1 MRSAVV
7 TIARVARYRQIYE
20 DLREQILSGLYG
32 PGDQLPTE
40 LQLAAR
46 YGVSRVTSAA
56 ALTELAR
63 EGLVRRAPRRGTRV
77 SLDAGHA
84 RGAARPLIAWIQ
96 PHIDHAFG
104 LNLLRGVEEATRNAG
119 YNLLIH
125 LTGHSREEEEH
136 AIRNA
141 LDAGA
146 SGLALF
152 LQDGETYNAEV
163 LRLVLDHFPLVL
175 VDRYLRG
182 VHCATVQSDNEAGAC
197 DLVAELARA
206 GHRHICALVFPSKG
220 TSTIEDRLD
229 GYTRALSQ
237 AGIPLD
243 LSLIYED
250 HRLYNMGYSWL
261 IPDDDITRFVEYL
274 RGKPEISAAFASNS
288 LLALLVLRA
297 AERLGLH
304 IPDDLSVVCI
314 DAVQAYPLTLPTFT
328 GALQQGFEIGMTAIG
343 LLQEQLDGKPPRRV
357 TLPMHIEHAG
367 TVAPPRARVAT

>member
-1 MRSAVV
+1 MATVK
-7 TIARVARYRQIYE
+7 VARYRQIYE
-20 DLREQILSGLYG
+20 DLREQILSGLYA

-77 SLDAGHA
+77 SPEVGHA
-84 RGAARPLIAWIQ
+84 RGPARPLIAWIQ

-104 LNLLRGVEEATRNAG
+104 LNLLRGIEEATRNAG
-119 YNLLIH
+119 YNLLVH
-125 LTGHSREEEEH
+125 LTGHSREEEER

-146 SGLALF
+146 SGIALF

-163 LRLVLDHFPLVL
+163 LRLVLDRFPLVL

-197 DLVAELARA
+197 DLVSELVRA

-229 GYTRALSQ
+229 GYTRALAR

-243 LSLIYED
+243 FSLIYED
-250 HRLYNMGYSWL
+250 QQLCGMGYSWI
-261 IPDDDITRFVEYL
+261 IPDDDVTRFAEYL
-274 RGKPEISAAFASNS
+274 RGKPEISAVFASNA
-288 LLALLVLRA
+288 LLALLTLRA
-297 AERLGLH
+297 AERLGLR

-314 DAVQAYPLTLPTFT
+314 DAVQAFPLTVPTLT
-328 GALQQGFEIGMTAIG
+328 GALQQGFEIGMAAIG
-343 LLQEQLDGKPPRRV
+343 LVQEQLDGQPPRRV
-357 TLPMHIEHAG
+357 VLPMHIQHAG
-367 TVAPPRARVAT
+367 SMAPPRSRVTT